1 MILFSHTLKT
11 VLKNYCLRSLSQFQ
25 LEETS
30 TISDVKKGVY
40 RLKKLLYP
48 DRQSVRLEPR
58 GKSVKDS
65 DTLQSLGKF
74 CRSPSDYILQ
84 QLFLNNQESI
94 ESYEEDKAFIKM
106 ESLKYLCVR
115 IFMCEG
121 RGPIREYTLKYLRFK

>member
-1 MILFSHTLKT
+1 MIFFFHILKIL
-11 VLKNYCLRSLSQFQ
+11 LKNYCLRSLSQFQ

-48 DRQSVRLEPR
+48 DRQSIRLEPR

-74 CRSPSDYILQ
+74 CRSQSDNVLQ
-84 QLFLNNQESI
+84 
-94 ESYEEDKAFIKM
+94 
-106 ESLKYLCVR
+106 
-115 IFMCEG
+115 
-121 RGPIREYTLKYLRFK
+121 